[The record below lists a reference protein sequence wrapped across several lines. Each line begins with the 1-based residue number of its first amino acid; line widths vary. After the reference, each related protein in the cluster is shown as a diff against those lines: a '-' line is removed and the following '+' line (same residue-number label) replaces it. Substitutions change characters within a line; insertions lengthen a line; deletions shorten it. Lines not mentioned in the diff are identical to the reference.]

1 MAKVLKL
8 TFTCSDSTDWTLSLK
23 YPKDG
28 LTLAEAN
35 TCMDAIIAQGIF
47 LSAPA
52 TKMSAEIVETVKTV
66 LS

>member
-8 TFTCSDSTDWTLSLK
+8 TFTCADSKDWTLSLK

-35 TCMDAIIAQGIF
+35 TCMDAIITQGIF
-47 LSAPA
+47 LTVPT
-52 TKMSAEIVETVKTV
+52 TKKSAEIVETVTTV

>member
-28 LTLAEAN
+28 LTLAQAN
-35 TCMDAIIAQGIF
+35 TCMDAIITQVIF
-47 LSAPA
+47 LASPA
-52 TKMSAEIVETVKTV
+52 TKKSAEIVETVKTV

>member
-8 TFTCSDSTDWTLSLK
+8 TFTCADSTDWTLSLR

-28 LTLAEAN
+28 LTLAQAN
-35 TCMDAIIAQGIF
+35 TCMDAIITQGIF
-47 LSAPA
+47 LSGPA
-52 TKMSAEIVETVKTV
+52 SKKSAEIVETTTTA

>member
-28 LTLAEAN
+28 LTLAQAN
-35 TCMDAIIAQGIF
+35 TCMDAIITQGIF
-47 LSAPA
+47 LAGPA
-52 TKMSAEIVETVKTV
+52 TKKSAEIVETVKTV

>member
-8 TFTCSDSTDWTLSLK
+8 TFKCADSTDWTLSLK

-28 LTLAEAN
+28 LTLAQAN
-35 TCMDAIIAQGIF
+35 TCMDAIITQGIF

-52 TKMSAEIVETVKTV
+52 SKKSAEIVETVKTV

>member
-8 TFTCSDSTDWTLSLK
+8 TFLCADSTDWTLSLK
-23 YPKDG
+23 YPKDD
-28 LTLAEAN
+28 LTLAQAN
-35 TCMDAIIAQGIF
+35 ACMDAIITQGIF

-52 TKMSAEIVETVKTV
+52 SKKSAEIVETTTTV

>member
-8 TFTCSDSTDWTLSLK
+8 TFLCADSTDWTLSLR

-35 TCMDAIIAQGIF
+35 TCLDPIIAQGIF
-47 LSAPA
+47 LSVPPS
-52 TKMSAEIVETVKTV
+52 KKSAEIV
-66 LS
+66 

>member
-8 TFTCSDSTDWTLSLK
+8 TFICADSTDWTLSLK

-35 TCMDAIIAQGIF
+35 TCMDAVIAQGIF

-52 TKMSAEIVETVKTV
+52 TKKSAEIVETVKTV

>member
-8 TFTCSDSTDWTLSLK
+8 TFTCADSKDWTLSLK

-28 LTLAEAN
+28 LTLAQAN
-35 TCMDAIIAQGIF
+35 TCMDAIITQGIF
-47 LSAPA
+47 LASPA
-52 TKMSAEIVETVKTV
+52 TKKSAEIVETVKTV

>member
-8 TFTCSDSTDWTLSLK
+8 TFTCADSKDWTLSLR

-28 LTLAEAN
+28 LTLAQAN
-35 TCMDAIIAQGIF
+35 TCMDAIITQGIF
-47 LSAPA
+47 LSGPA
-52 TKMSAEIVETVKTV
+52 SKKAAEIVETTTTA

>member
-35 TCMDAIIAQGIF
+35 TCMDAVIAQGIF

-52 TKMSAEIVETVKTV
+52 TKKSAEIVETVKTV

>member
-8 TFTCSDSTDWTLSLK
+8 TFTCADSKDWTLSLK

-35 TCMDAIIAQGIF
+35 TCMDAIIAQEVF
-47 LSAPA
+47 LSAPV
-52 TKMSAEIVETVKTV
+52 TKKGAEIVETVTSV
-66 LS
+66 VC